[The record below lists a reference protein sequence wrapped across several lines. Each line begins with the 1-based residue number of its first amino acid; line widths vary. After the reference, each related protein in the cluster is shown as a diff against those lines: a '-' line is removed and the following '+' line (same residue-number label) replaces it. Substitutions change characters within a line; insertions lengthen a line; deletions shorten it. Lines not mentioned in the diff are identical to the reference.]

1 MVTGVIKNDENA
13 LINEEVKVLWESK
26 TGELLAETIADKTTG
41 GFKLDA
47 PVLKASSSMKIMPCL
62 SRVIIISSSRKSLK
76 LLLNLFLTL

>member
-1 MVTGVIKNDENA
+1 MEIRLVFHWFLTITKQLRLLALIKNDENA

-47 PVLKASSSMKIMPCL
+47 PVLKTSSS
-62 SRVIIISSSRKSLK
+62 
-76 LLLNLFLTL
+76 